1 MTTWRSWGV
10 LDLARDLARVWRPG
24 SPERE
29 GQPLSEPHSDYGNS
43 FAADLLSLMDHNYNA
58 ILGLI
63 GKVLQSRDSDIVHE
77 ELPKRWVDL
86 IHHLDEQERKRE
98 QAKLKRPQ

>member
-1 MTTWRSWGV
+1 M
-10 LDLARDLARVWRPG
+10 LDLARDLARVWRSG

-29 GQPLSEPHSDYGNS
+29 GQPLSELHSDYGNS
-43 FAADLLSLMDHNYNA
+43 FAADLLSLMDHNPNA

-86 IHHLDEQERKRE
+86 IHHLDEQERKR
-98 QAKLKRPQ
+98 AND

>member
-1 MTTWRSWGV
+1 M
-10 LDLARDLARVWRPG
+10 
-24 SPERE
+24 
-29 GQPLSEPHSDYGNS
+29 GNYL
-43 FAADLLSLMDHNYNA
+43 AADLLSSMDHNPNA
-58 ILGLI
+58 FLGLI

-98 QAKLKRPQ
+98 QAKLKRPQP